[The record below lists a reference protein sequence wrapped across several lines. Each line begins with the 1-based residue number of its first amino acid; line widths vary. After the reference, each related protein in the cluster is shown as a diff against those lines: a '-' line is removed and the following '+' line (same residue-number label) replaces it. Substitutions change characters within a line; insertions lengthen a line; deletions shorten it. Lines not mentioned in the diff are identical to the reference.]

1 MDENANPNTEVSTS
15 LDAAAPAYY
24 PEAHLPLSAHN
35 LLPPSVLLPAYP
47 LPPPDVPFLVVFP
60 LPYVLYTL
68 NVAAP
73 VVAPTP
79 AKAELSTSTPV
90 QVPLQYRV
98 CFSYIFNFQ
107 LLDPGFIFSTFR
119 SRFYVSRL
127 SDLCC
132 IAQSERLL
140 SKELKFT
147 RKLVYIDLQKN
158 QKGLYF
164 HVKDLSAKDYILL
177 DLSGLDEFLTHLN
190 HFVETNT
197 KHFLENNN
205 YAVFLFDI
213 RTMTFQPS
221 LGFFFFFFKFNKFF

>member
-1 MDENANPNTEVSTS
+1 M
-15 LDAAAPAYY
+15 
-24 PEAHLPLSAHN
+24 
-35 LLPPSVLLPAYP
+35 
-47 LPPPDVPFLVVFP
+47 
-60 LPYVLYTL
+60 
-68 NVAAP
+68 
-73 VVAPTP
+73 
-79 AKAELSTSTPV
+79 
-90 QVPLQYRV
+90 Q
-98 CFSYIFNFQ
+98 
-107 LLDPGFIFSTFR
+107 
-119 SRFYVSRL
+119 
-127 SDLCC
+127 SD
-132 IAQSERLL
+132 RLL

-147 RKLVYIDLQKN
+147 GKTVYIDLQKS

-221 LGFFFFFFKFNKFF
+221 LGFFFFFF